1 MKSCYI
7 HTYPFV
13 MRSSPLL
20 GIGMHNQRIWGLKDY
35 QEGHSSYFMSIIR
48 REILLF
54 FLLGLLLCVFSCN
67 LSMLC
72 LNDEQKKSTTD
83 IIYIVVTFLSMSL
96 LGASRS
102 YFYPPSPPLPSNPPW
117 NFLIFYISYT
127 KYFEIQKLFLSLSLS
142 LSFSLSLSLSF
153 FLFLSF
159 SLSLFLSFSLTLF
172 LCLSLS
178 LSLPNCE
185 LRCSLSVIF
194 V

>member
-1 MKSCYI
+1 MMADFENAEFYYCVHQWRAATYI
-7 HTYPFV
+7 HIYPFV

-102 YFYPPSPPLPSNPPW
+102 YFFP
-117 NFLIFYISYT
+117 FF
-127 KYFEIQKLFLSLSLS
+127 F
-142 LSFSLSLSLSF
+142 SF
-153 FLFLSF
+153 
-159 SLSLFLSFSLTLF
+159 LTLHEI
-172 LCLSLS
+172 SLYFT
-178 LSLPNCE
+178 LVTQN
-185 LRCSLSVIF
+185 I
-194 V
+194 

>member
-127 KYFEIQKLFLSLSLS
+127 KYFEIQNY
-142 LSFSLSLSLSF
+142 LSFSYLHLSIFDSNIICRTNSYFRKELLAQF
-153 FLFLSF
+153 QWEKRHSF
-159 SLSLFLSFSLTLF
+159 S
-172 LCLSLS
+172 
-178 LSLPNCE
+178 
-185 LRCSLSVIF
+185 
-194 V
+194 

>member
-1 MKSCYI
+1 MGSSKSFWDLSLAFHILNNSKSLTSSYYFKNFIVMMADFENAEFYYCVHQWRAATYI
-7 HTYPFV
+7 HIYPFV

-83 IIYIVVTFLSMSL
+83 IIYI
-96 LGASRS
+96 
-102 YFYPPSPPLPSNPPW
+102 
-117 NFLIFYISYT
+117 
-127 KYFEIQKLFLSLSLS
+127 
-142 LSFSLSLSLSF
+142 
-153 FLFLSF
+153 
-159 SLSLFLSFSLTLF
+159 
-172 LCLSLS
+172 LCSD
-178 LSLPNCE
+178 
-185 LRCSLSVIF
+185 IF
-194 V
+194 VIHFGW